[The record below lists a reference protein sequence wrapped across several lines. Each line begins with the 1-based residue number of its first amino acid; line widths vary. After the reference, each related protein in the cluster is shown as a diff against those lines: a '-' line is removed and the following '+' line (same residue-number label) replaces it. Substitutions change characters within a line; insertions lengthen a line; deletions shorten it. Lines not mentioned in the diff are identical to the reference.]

1 MINIG
6 KLDEL
11 IELKQ
16 PAEAEDGM
24 GGRPATYT
32 PVDTVWAEFLKPR
45 LATMQETGSVISE
58 MVREIRIRNRTDV
71 RKGWRVIHGSKTFDV
86 EHAYDPDR
94 ESTIIVCREVVR

>member
-6 KLDEL
+6 RLDEL

-16 PAEAEDGM
+16 PTVAEDGM
-24 GGRPATYT
+24 GGRSTTFTTA
-32 PVDTVWAEFLKPR
+32 DTVWAEFLKPR
-45 LATMQETGSVISE
+45 LATMQESGSVISE

-86 EHAYDPDR
+86 EHAYDPDK

>member
-6 KLDEL
+6 RMDEL
-11 IELKQ
+11 IELRH
-16 PAEAEDGM
+16 PGEIDDGM
-24 GGRPATYT
+24 GGRTVFWGT
-32 PVDTVWAEFLKPR
+32 IDTVWAEFLKPR
-45 LATMQETGSVISE
+45 LSTMQESGSVVSE

-71 RKGWRVIHGSKTFDV
+71 RKGWRVICGAKTFDV

>member
-1 MINIG
+1 MNIG
-6 KLDEL
+6 KLNEL

-16 PAEAEDGM
+16 PTETGDGM
-24 GGRPATYT
+24 GGWSTSFT
-32 PVDTVWAEFLKPR
+32 TVDTVWAEFMKPR
-45 LATMQETGSVISE
+45 LATMQESGSVISE

-94 ESTIIVCREVVR
+94 DSTVIVCREVVR